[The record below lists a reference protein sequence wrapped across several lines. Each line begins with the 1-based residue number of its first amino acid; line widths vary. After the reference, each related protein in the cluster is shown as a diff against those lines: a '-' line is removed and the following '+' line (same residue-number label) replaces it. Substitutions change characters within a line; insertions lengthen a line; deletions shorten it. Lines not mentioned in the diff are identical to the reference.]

1 LCQGSF
7 VAVMDKEQREVATTI
22 VFDNAIVKNRIKMII
37 NDE

>member
-7 VAVMDKEQREVATTI
+7 ITVMDKGQREVATTI

-37 NDE
+37 NGE